1 MEVRGQPHSDGTGC
15 AGIVLGICIKAAEGA
30 EKLCFGVVK
39 IPSVAKASF
48 YRLIR
53 ARLRPRPLKS

>member
-39 IPSVAKASF
+39 DSLSG
-48 YRLIR
+48 
-53 ARLRPRPLKS
+53 